1 MNKLIVIY
9 DGQCDLCKRSLSWV
23 QKRLTVEAITYQ
35 DGDLASF
42 GLTTTQCAKAV
53 YVIDGQSQYKGAEAV
68 ALLLKKRGNKV
79 LAKLVTASGPLG
91 RWGYLWVANHRSS
104 LLVRIVGR
112 LIRV

>member
-35 DGDLASF
+35 DGDLAKF
-42 GLTTTQCAKAV
+42 GLTSAECAKAV
-53 YVIDGQSQYKGAEAV
+53 YVIDGQRQFKGADAD

-79 LAKLVTASGPLG
+79 LAMLLTASGPLG

-104 LLVRIVGR
+104 LLVRTLTR

>member
-1 MNKLIVIY
+1 MSELIVIY
-9 DGQCDLCKRSLSWV
+9 DGQCDLCKRSITWV
-23 QKRLTVEAITYQ
+23 KKGLPIDAISYQ

-42 GLTTTQCAKAV
+42 GLTTTQCAKSV
-53 YVIDGQSQYKGAEAV
+53 YVIDDKKQYNGADAV

-79 LAKLVTASGPLG
+79 LAKLLSASGPIG

-104 LLVRIVGR
+104 LLVRTLTR

>member
-9 DGQCDLCKRSLSWV
+9 DGQCDLCKRSITWV
-23 QKRLTVEAITYQ
+23 KKRLSVEAISYQ

-42 GLTTTQCAKAV
+42 GLTTTQCAKSV
-53 YVIDGQSQYKGAEAV
+53 YVIDGQSQYKGADAV

-79 LAKLVTASGPLG
+79 LAKLLSASGPIG
-91 RWGYLWVANHRSS
+91 RWGYLWVASHRSS
-104 LLVRIVGR
+104 LLVRTLSR

>member
-9 DGQCDLCKRSLSWV
+9 DGQCDLCKRSITWV
-23 QKRLTVEAITYQ
+23 KKGLPIDAISYQ

-42 GLTTTQCAKAV
+42 GLTTTQCAKSV
-53 YVIDGQSQYKGAEAV
+53 YVIDGQSQYNGADAV

-79 LAKLVTASGPLG
+79 LAKLLSASGPIG

-104 LLVRIVGR
+104 LLVRTLTR